1 MSIRIMAAVFESK
14 TLGPTERLVMLA
26 LADHADDD
34 GKCYPSVLR
43 LCERTGL
50 SERAVQTN
58 VKKLIEAGYLSVHFG
73 GGKGHA
79 NLYFISAN
87 PAGNAPY
94 EAAKP
99 RTKCTPQ
106 EMHPAAGAPQTPQQV
121 RSNPAADAPE
131 PSGTIIEPSIEEIGE
146 PISRR
151 PTENLAP
158 CIDHFNATAARVG
171 WPQVQRLTDARRAAL
186 SHRITDCGGQEAWRD
201 AIDRAAAS
209 PLLTGQT
216 GRGWRA
222 DFDWLCKAANFTK
235 LMEGNYD
242 PRPDHIIPAHQ
253 RGPGGAHDSMVAA
266 FAGVARRQ

>member
-1 MSIRIMAAVFESK
+1 MSAVFESK

-131 PSGTIIEPSIEEIGE
+131 PSGTTKEPSIEAA
-146 PISRR
+146 PPKTRRR
-151 PTENLAP
+151 PEVPLPPNWVPNDRNIADAETRQFSAQE
-158 CIDHFNATAARVG
+158 IDHEADRFRNHHLARDTRFRD
-171 WPQVQRLTDARRAAL
+171 WDA
-186 SHRITDCGGQEAWRD
+186 AWRTWLSN
-201 AIDRAAAS
+201 ARKFAGRSMAGSAQAS
-209 PLLTGQT
+209 
-216 GRGWRA
+216 GRGQGRSLA
-222 DFDWLCKAANFTK
+222 SIVAERRIGDQ
-235 LMEGNYD
+235 GGG
-242 PRPDHIIPAHQ
+242 RPAGQGD
-253 RGPGGAHDSMVAA
+253 GGWT
-266 FAGVARRQ
+266 G

>member
-131 PSGTIIEPSIEEIGE
+131 PPGTTKEPSEK
-146 PISRR
+146 
-151 PTENLAP
+151 
-158 CIDHFNATAARVG
+158 NAR
-171 WPQVQRLTDARRAAL
+171 DARDIRQALAEAMSEETADAFIAHRKAKRAKLTLHAAQLIAKSIRGHPSPDAVVLL
-186 SHRITDCGGQEAWRD
+186 SIQNGWTGVFPDKT
-201 AIDRAAAS
+201 RATPANTPSVADIMAKIAA
-209 PLLTGQT
+209 
-216 GRGWRA
+216 
-222 DFDWLCKAANFTK
+222 
-235 LMEGNYD
+235 EE
-242 PRPDHIIPAHQ
+242 RPQ
-253 RGPGGAHDSMVAA
+253 
-266 FAGVARRQ
+266 